1 MGEGRLAPGKKNAAR
16 LNAWLVFIDES
27 AFLMAPLVR
36 RSWAPRGD
44 TPILRQRTRSH
55 RKVSVVGALCVAPER
70 DRVRLYFRL
79 HRNANVNAQRTVAFL
94 AQLERQLGAPF
105 VVVWDRL
112 QAHRAII
119 VRDFLAAHPQV
130 RCVFLPPYA
139 PELNPIE
146 YLWGYLKTNPMANL
160 ALADVDALA
169 DVARSH
175 ARSLQHRS
183 DLLKSFVRHSPL
195 SLRLK

>member
-1 MGEGRLAPGKKNAAR
+1 MRL
-16 LNAWLVFIDES
+16 
-27 AFLMAPLVR
+27 
-36 RSWAPRGD
+36 
-44 TPILRQRTRSH
+44 H
-55 RKVSVVGALCVAPER
+55 
-70 DRVRLYFRL
+70 FRL
-79 HRNANVNAQRTVAFL
+79 HRNANVNARRAVAFL
-94 AQLERQLGAPF
+94 AQLDRQLGAPF

-112 QAHRAII
+112 QAHRASL
-119 VRDFLAAHPQV
+119 VRDFLTMRPHV
-130 RCVFLPPYA
+130 RRVFLPPYA

-146 YLWGYLKTNPMANL
+146 YLWGYLKANPLANL
-160 ALADVDALA
+160 AMPDVDELA

>member
-1 MGEGRLAPGKKNAAR
+1 M
-16 LNAWLVFIDES
+16 
-27 AFLMAPLVR
+27 
-36 RSWAPRGD
+36 
-44 TPILRQRTRSH
+44 
-55 RKVSVVGALCVAPER
+55 CVAPGR

-79 HRNANVNAQRTVAFL
+79 HRNGNINAQRVVAFL
-94 AQLERQLGAPF
+94 TQLNRQLDAPF

-112 QAHRAII
+112 NAHRAIL
-119 VRDFLAAHPQV
+119 VRDFLAAHPQA
-130 RCVFLPPYA
+130 RSVFLPPYA

-146 YLWGYLKTNPMANL
+146 YLWGYLKMNPMANL
-160 ALADVDALA
+160 AIADVDELADVT
-169 DVARSH
+169 RCH

>member
-1 MGEGRLAPGKKNAAR
+1 MVPGKKNASR
-16 LNAWLVFIDES
+16 LRAWLVFIDES

-36 RSWAPRGD
+36 RGWAPRGE
-44 TPILRQRTRSH
+44 TPVIRQRTRSH
-55 RKVSVVGALCVAPER
+55 RKVSVIGALCVAPER

-79 HRNANVNAQRTVAFL
+79 HRNANVNARRIVAFL
-94 AQLERQLGAPF
+94 TQLDRQIGAPF

-112 QAHRAII
+112 QAHRAI
-119 VRDFLAAHPQV
+119 VVGDFLKAHPHV
-130 RCVFLPPYA
+130 RRVFLPPYA

-146 YLWGYLKTNPMANL
+146 YLWGYLKSNPMVNL
-160 ALADVDALA
+160 AIPDIDELA

-175 ARSLQHRS
+175 ARSLQHRC

>member
-1 MGEGRLAPGKKNAAR
+1 MGQVRVAPGKKNASR
-16 LNAWLVFIDES
+16 RKAWLTFIDES
-27 AFLMAPLVR
+27 ALLMAPLVR
-36 RSWAPRGD
+36 RGWAPCGE

-55 RKVSVVGALCVAPER
+55 QKVTAIGALCVAPGR

-79 HRNANVNAQRTVAFL
+79 HRNGNINAQRVVAFL
-94 AQLERQLGAPF
+94 TQLNRQLDAPF
-105 VVVWDRL
+105 VVVWNRL
-112 QAHRAII
+112 NAHRAIL
-119 VRDFLAAHPQV
+119 VRDFLAAHPWV
-130 RCVFLPPYA
+130 RSVFLPPYA

-146 YLWGYLKTNPMANL
+146 YLWGYLKMNRMANL
-160 ALADVDALA
+160 AIADVDELADVT
-169 DVARSH
+169 RCH